1 MLEIA
6 VIADDITGAADTG
19 IQFKPL
25 FPESLLI
32 SADRLDSGDLSPVPQ
47 MLAAQTDSRALAP
60 DAARARVAE
69 AAALLQR
76 LKPARVFK
84 KVDSC
89 MRGNVGAEVDGLL
102 EAMGFAMSFIA
113 PAFPEVGRTTV
124 HDVHLVHGTPVA
136 ESEMGRDP
144 ATPVRQSSLTGLVS
158 AVSRHSVGRVDLDV
172 VERGPDAIVVAVES
186 LAAEGARHIVFDV
199 TTQQHLNAIAEVAV
213 ERFAKVL
220 MVGSAGLGLGLRTH
234 LLKSLPKADPETP
247 VRAWKGHHL
256 IALGTASE
264 RAMSQVATLAKTTGV
279 DILDLS
285 PESLVDGAGPIE
297 DAIRRLRGGDLVMRI
312 ARPSSQPT
320 TAFAKK
326 VARGF
331 GAFVAALV
339 TTVPP
344 ASLFMSGGDT
354 ALGVLDQLGATAI
367 RLEREI
373 VPGLVRGTVVG
384 GALAGLPVGTK
395 PGAFGDERALVAWRQ
410 SWS

>member
-6 VIADDITGAADTG
+6 VLADDITGAADTG

-32 SADRLDSGDLSPVPQ
+32 SADRLDSDDLDPLPQ
-47 MLAAQTDSRALAP
+47 MLAAQTDSRALAA
-60 DAARARVAE
+60 DAARARIVQT
-69 AAALLQR
+69 AAKLER
-76 LKPARVFK
+76 LGPKRVFK

-89 MRGNVGAEVDGLL
+89 MRGNVGAEVDGVV
-102 EAMGFAMSFIA
+102 EAMGFEVSLIA

-136 ESEMGRDP
+136 ESEMGHDP
-144 ATPVRQSSLTGLVS
+144 ATPVTRSKLTELVG
-158 AVSRHSVGRVDLDV
+158 AVSRHPVGRVDLDV
-172 VERGPDAIVVAVES
+172 VERGPDAIQAEIE
-186 LAAEGARHIVFDV
+186 ARMAEGVRHITFDV
-199 TTQQHLNAIAEVAV
+199 TTQQHLNAIAAVAV
-213 ERFAKVL
+213 DRFPKAL
-220 MVGSAGLGLGLRTH
+220 MVGSAGLGLALRTH
-234 LLKSLPKADPETP
+234 LLKSLPAAAPEAPVKAWP
-247 VRAWKGHHL
+247 GHHL
-256 IALGTASE
+256 VALGTASE
-264 RAMSQVATLAKTTGV
+264 KAMVQVKTLASVHGV
-279 DILDLS
+279 DILDLV
-285 PESLVDGAGPIE
+285 PESLVDAGPSVE
-297 DAIRRLRGGDLVMRI
+297 DAISRLNRGDLVIRI

-331 GAFVAALV
+331 GAFIAAMV
-339 TTVPP
+339 TRVHP

-367 RLEREI
+367 RLEKEI

-384 GALAGLPVGTK
+384 GTLAGLPVGTK
-395 PGAFGDERALVAWRQ
+395 PGAFGDERALVEWRQ